1 MKFNDLT
8 IKQNK
13 AGRLKMELTTLW
25 HNYKK
30 NKDLQAKIKLIE
42 QYIQLVKIIAG
53 RLYTSYGTNIEYD
66 DLVGY
71 GIFGLIDA
79 IEKFD
84 LDRQVKFKT
93 YAQIRIRGAIIDEL
107 RLLDWIPRSVRQKV
121 KQVDEAY
128 NKLENQLGRSASE
141 IEVANELGITV
152 KELQNILM
160 QTNSFNV
167 VSLEETIFENNII
180 SKQEQQDYSPEE
192 LICTRETYNI
202 LKKSIE
208 QLPNREKQVISLYY
222 YNNLTYKEIGA
233 ILDISESRVSQL
245 HSKAILRLK
254 AKLTEK

>member
-1 MKFNDLT
+1 
-8 IKQNK
+8 
-13 AGRLKMELTTLW
+13 MELTTLW
-25 HNYKK
+25 YNYKK
-30 NKDLQAKIKLIE
+30 NKDPQAKIKIIE
-42 QYIQLVKIIAG
+42 HYIQLVKIIAG

-66 DLVGY
+66 DLVSY

-107 RLLDWIPRSVRQKV
+107 RLLDWVPRSVRQRA

-141 IEVANELGITV
+141 TEVANELGITV

-160 QTNSFNV
+160 QTNSFNI

-180 SKQEQQDYSPEE
+180 PKQEQQGYSPEE
-192 LICTRETYNI
+192 LICTKETYNI
-202 LKKSIE
+202 LRKKIE

-233 ILDISESRVSQL
+233 ILGVSESRVSQL
-245 HSKAILRLK
+245 HSKAILGLK
-254 AKLTEK
+254 SKLTEK

>member
-93 YAQIRIRGAIIDEL
+93 YAQIRIR
-107 RLLDWIPRSVRQKV
+107 
-121 KQVDEAY
+121 AY
-128 NKLENQLGRSASE
+128 YR
-141 IEVANELGITV
+141 
-152 KELQNILM
+152 
-160 QTNSFNV
+160 
-167 VSLEETIFENNII
+167 
-180 SKQEQQDYSPEE
+180 
-192 LICTRETYNI
+192 
-202 LKKSIE
+202 
-208 QLPNREKQVISLYY
+208 
-222 YNNLTYKEIGA
+222 
-233 ILDISESRVSQL
+233 
-245 HSKAILRLK
+245 
-254 AKLTEK
+254 

>member
-30 NKDLQAKIKLIE
+30 NKDPQAKIKLIE

-66 DLVGY
+66 DLVSY

-79 IEKFD
+79 VEKFD

-107 RLLDWIPRSVRQKV
+107 RLLDWIPRSVRQKA

-180 SKQEQQDYSPEE
+180 SNQEQQDYSPEE
-192 LICTRETYNI
+192 LICTKETYNI
-202 LKKSIE
+202 LKKNIE